1 MLEDMT
7 MGSSVL
13 DSLCGKSVLKPAA
26 GAGLSSEEE
35 EEDCGLG
42 GGCTWASLAPLAAE
56 GQVKPGRFPKAPLV
70 LRRGLLEHFLSLDD
84 RPLVLLTDLQYPRK
98 PGEQSM
104 PCWLVAVRLLKFEDL
119 MAIRFVV
126 DSAVWALRNR
136 IEQTKPPSPLPRL
149 LHVARFVEP
158 PLCPSQL
165 CLRCQSRSS
174 ARLNVEG

>member
-1 MLEDMT
+1 MRHEAARFGDTAHKAQGTYEAQCPRFVREEGRRWMRLEWRH
-7 MGSSVL
+7 
-13 DSLCGKSVLKPAA
+13 SLL
-26 GAGLSSEEE
+26 
-35 EEDCGLG
+35 
-42 GGCTWASLAPLAAE
+42 
-56 GQVKPGRFPKAPLV
+56 
-70 LRRGLLEHFLSLDD
+70 
-84 RPLVLLTDLQYPRK
+84 
-98 PGEQSM
+98 M
-104 PCWLVAVRLLKFEDL
+104 VRLLKFEDL

>member
-1 MLEDMT
+1 MRHE
-7 MGSSVL
+7 
-13 DSLCGKSVLKPAA
+13 AA
-26 GAGLSSEEE
+26 RFGDTAHKAQGAGEGKETKLTGILAR
-35 EEDCGLG
+35 CAV
-42 GGCTWASLAPLAAE
+42 ASASC
-56 GQVKPGRFPKAPLV
+56 Q
-70 LRRGLLEHFLSLDD
+70 
-84 RPLVLLTDLQYPRK
+84 
-98 PGEQSM
+98 
-104 PCWLVAVRLLKFEDL
+104 VRLLKFEDL